1 MPVFEKISEDLNRVI
16 GLYYNRILWENNNI
30 NLVNQTIASGL
41 WNMDIGP
48 DNQVVAAYW
57 SDDFRHM
64 IGYKD
69 RTDFPD
75 KLESWS
81 DLLHP
86 EDKSNT
92 INLFIQ
98 TLEDRSGKT
107 KYDLEYRLK
116 TKDRGYR
123 WYRAAGNVKRN
134 QDGEA
139 IQFIGIFIDITDEH
153 ERKVDLNNFLDRYSA
168 IDQISIESSFYISLE
183 KISLSAPENTIWF
196 SEEFRKKLGYSG
208 TAEFPDSINLWLNHI
223 HDEDYQTF
231 VDLMNNTISHQSSI
245 SEIEFRIM
253 HRNGHY
259 LWMRTVLCSGRTQ
272 KTDTLYLVGVMTD
285 VTELKNTRELVK
297 KDMGLHVTSLTDSL
311 NIITETINENAQ
323 SMDTILKRQDELAQ
337 ALKSSQEQMKQT
349 VNAIKSIQ
357 DISSQTNLLSLNAS
371 IEAAR
376 AGDSGRGFAIVAE
389 EVRNLAEISDTV
401 SKKIS
406 EDLGQ
411 MQNYVTNVVSQ
422 FGMLNQEISDSN
434 KKMSSIK
441 KIVADINEKVEAISE
456 VMTMLIRD

>member
-1 MPVFEKISEDLNRVI
+1 
-16 GLYYNRILWENNNI
+16 
-30 NLVNQTIASGL
+30 
-41 WNMDIGP
+41 
-48 DNQVVAAYW
+48 
-57 SDDFRHM
+57 
-64 IGYKD
+64 
-69 RTDFPD
+69 
-75 KLESWS
+75 
-81 DLLHP
+81 
-86 EDKSNT
+86 
-92 INLFIQ
+92 
-98 TLEDRSGKT
+98 
-107 KYDLEYRLK
+107 
-116 TKDRGYR
+116 
-123 WYRAAGNVKRN
+123 
-134 QDGEA
+134 
-139 IQFIGIFIDITDEH
+139 
-153 ERKVDLNNFLDRYSA
+153 
-168 IDQISIESSFYISLE
+168 
-183 KISLSAPENTIWF
+183 
-196 SEEFRKKLGYSG
+196 
-208 TAEFPDSINLWLNHI
+208 
-223 HDEDYQTF
+223 
-231 VDLMNNTISHQSSI
+231 
-245 SEIEFRIM
+245 
-253 HRNGHY
+253 
-259 LWMRTVLCSGRTQ
+259 
-272 KTDTLYLVGVMTD
+272 
-285 VTELKNTRELVK
+285 
-297 KDMGLHVTSLTDSL
+297 MGLHVTSLTDSL